1 MNTTMEA
8 RMAKMERSLQL
19 YRSIFLLSTL
29 LIAFLTISAFKEK
42 QTAPD
47 RLQAKAF
54 EVVDDYGNVLVKL
67 GAYKNA
73 GVITTYTDRG
83 KELVDILKNVDGNGA
98 IVGFNSTEAIAY
110 RLTGTTSGGGVLD
123 IYNSLGK
130 EVVYAGPTS
139 SNGGLITI
147 YNASGNQIVTTGQT
161 TDQNGVINIYNHNN
175 NRINA
180 MGGDANNNGVFNGWN
195 NAGTKTVQ
203 LPNN

>member
-1 MNTTMEA
+1 MNTTMET
-8 RMAKMERSLQL
+8 RMAKMERSLRF

-29 LIAFLTISAFKEK
+29 VIAFFVISAFKDK
-42 QTAPD
+42 QSAPD

-98 IVGFNSTEAIAY
+98 IVGFNSSEAIAY

-123 IYNSLGK
+123 IYNSNGK

-161 TDQNGVINIYNHNN
+161 AEQNGVINIYNRNN

-180 MGGDANNNGVFNGWN
+180 MGGDGDNNGVFNGWN
-195 NAGTKTVQ
+195 NSGTKTVQ

>member
-1 MNTTMEA
+1 MNTTMET
-8 RMAKMERSLQL
+8 RMAKMERSLRF

-29 LIAFLTISAFKEK
+29 VIAFLSISAFKDK
-42 QTAPD
+42 QSAPD

-98 IVGFNSTEAIAY
+98 IVGFNSSEAIAY
-110 RLTGTTSGGGVLD
+110 RLTGTTSGGGVMD

-161 TDQNGVINIYNHNN
+161 AEQNGVINIYNKNA

-180 MGGDANNNGVFNGWN
+180 MGGDGDNNGVFNGWN
-195 NAGTKTVQ
+195 NSGTKTVQ

>member
-1 MNTTMEA
+1 MNTTMET
-8 RMAKMERSLQL
+8 RMAKMERSLRF

-29 LIAFLTISAFKEK
+29 VIAFLSISAFKDK
-42 QTAPD
+42 QSAPE

-98 IVGFNSTEAIAY
+98 IVGFNSSEAIAY

-123 IYNSLGK
+123 IYNANGK

-161 TDQNGVINIYNHNN
+161 AEQNGVINIYNKNN
-175 NRINA
+175 SRINA
-180 MGGDANNNGVFNGWN
+180 MGGDGDNNGVFNGWN
-195 NAGTKTVQ
+195 SNGTKTVQ